1 MVESV
6 VVQTTT
12 EGAMGRYALTDA
24 QYAWIEPALPTNTGK
39 TGHPYGPHRPI
50 LNGSLWRLPTG
61 APWPDLPQ
69 RYGNWKTIDDRYV
82 TWRRNGTLDR
92 VLRALQLKLDERG
105 LIDYDQ
111 WALDGT
117 VLRAHRVAAG
127 ARKKGG
133 PPPVKSR
140 PTTRSDAPSAASR
153 PKSTS

>member
-1 MVESV
+1 M
-6 VVQTTT
+6 TT
-12 EGAMGRYALTDA
+12 EGAMGRYDLTDE
-24 QYAWIEPALPTNTGK
+24 QYALIEPDLPINTGK

-50 LNGSLWRLPTG
+50 LNGILWRLHTG
-61 APWPDLPQ
+61 APWPDIPE
-69 RYGNWKTIDDRYV
+69 RYGNWKTIYDRYV

-117 VLRAHRVAAG
+117 VIRAHRVAAG

-133 PPPVKSR
+133 PTPVKSR